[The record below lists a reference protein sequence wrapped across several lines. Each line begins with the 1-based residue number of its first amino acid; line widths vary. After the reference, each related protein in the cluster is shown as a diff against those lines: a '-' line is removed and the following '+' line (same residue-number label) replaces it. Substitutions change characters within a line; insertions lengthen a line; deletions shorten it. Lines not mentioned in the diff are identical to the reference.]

1 MNLCQIKLRRV
12 EENDET
18 LTGLYIGDD
27 GDIFSDSD
35 YSQLLGAAIG
45 ENTHLK
51 SLTVVLD
58 GITLNVTNREFYDGL
73 KQNMSIY
80 ELYLDCRSARNIVSG
95 VGHEILKI
103 YQENNNLTR
112 LRIDYAD
119 LQNGGNSVITTT
131 LRNCTN
137 LNILLHHN

>member
-18 LTGLYIGDD
+18 LTKLYIGDYYD
-27 GDIFSDSD
+27 GDISGSD
-35 YSQLLGAAIG
+35 YSQLGAAIG
-45 ENTHLK
+45 ENTHL
-51 SLTVVLD
+51 TTLD
-58 GITLNVTNREFYDGL
+58 VGLYGIALDVTDREFYDGL

-119 LQNGGNSVITTT
+119 LCGSTKRGK
-131 LRNCTN
+131 
-137 LNILLHHN
+137 